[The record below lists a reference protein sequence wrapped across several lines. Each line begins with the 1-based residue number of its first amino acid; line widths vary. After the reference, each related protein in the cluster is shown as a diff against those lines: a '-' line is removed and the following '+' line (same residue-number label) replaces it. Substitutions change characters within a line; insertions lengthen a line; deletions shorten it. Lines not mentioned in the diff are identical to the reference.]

1 MSTKRRGFWNDFA
14 ILIGLKSLDHDLADM
29 KWRRWKQVAYET
41 RVAMSDKNLGMLA
54 AAIAYYGT
62 LAFFPLMVLLVS
74 VSALF
79 IQPEQFQQTVEAI
92 NRYLPHDIA
101 SLITSQLTT
110 LIDKPVISISAAII
124 ALVVALWSV
133 SGAADNLVRSL
144 NVAYGVHE
152 TRSIFRLKRL
162 SIYMTFL
169 LVLILALFVPVLAV
183 TEGWLASAGLPWW
196 MVTIATVVR
205 WLLLAA
211 AVMAGLALLYKIAP
225 SHARRFRWISWGSLV
240 ATILWISVTTLF
252 FVYARYF
259 AHFSE
264 SYSLFAG
271 MIVMMI
277 WLNLSSL
284 SLLLGAEV
292 DRVMDDR

>member
-1 MSTKRRGFWNDFA
+1 
-14 ILIGLKSLDHDLADM
+14 
-29 KWRRWKQVAYET
+29 
-41 RVAMSDKNLGMLA
+41 MSDKNLGMLA

-211 AVMAGLALLYKIAP
+211 AVMAGIDLLYKIAP

>member
-169 LVLILALFVPVLAV
+169 LVLILAFFVPVLAV

-211 AVMAGLALLYKIAP
+211 AVMAGIDLLYKIAP